1 MKEFKLKPE
10 IKYGCESLVW
20 INNLKSKKIL
30 IVTDKTMVKLGLVD
44 KVISNLNGAEVKVFD
59 KVEPNPTIEVIE
71 DGIKEYFMFN
81 PEVIIALGGGS
92 PIDACKGIIYF
103 SYKIQKEHKGDIKR
117 IPFIAIPTTSGT
129 GSEVTSY
136 SVITN
141 KNSKIALADDEML
154 PTMAILD
161 PEFMRTLPKVVIADT
176 GMDVLTHAIEA
187 YVSTSRNSF
196 TNALSLEAIKIVYK
210 NLLKHY
216 GNAELLKPREEIQHA
231 SCMAGLAF
239 NNSSLG
245 INHSI
250 AHTLGSNLHLSHG
263 RSNAIIMPYI
273 IESNKNAHE
282 YYFEISKMLGLPSE
296 NIEEGKNSLIALI
309 SIFKKEMKIPNSLK
323 DLGIE
328 FKDYKKLIPQFLKD
342 IESDICT
349 TGNPN
354 QLTSEEYIELLIK
367 IYYGQCRL

>member
-10 IKYGCESLVW
+10 IKYGSESLGW
-20 INNLKSKKIL
+20 IKNLKSKKIL

-44 KVISNLNGAEVKVFD
+44 KVISNLNGSEVKVFD
-59 KVEPNPTIEVIE
+59 KVLPNPTVEVIK
-71 DGIKEYFMFN
+71 DGIKEFFMFN

-103 SYKIQKEHKGDIKR
+103 SYKIQKEHKGEIKR

-141 KNSKIALADDEML
+141 ENSKIALADDEML

-161 PEFMRTLPKVVIADT
+161 PEFMKTLPKVVIADT

-187 YVSTSRNSF
+187 YVSNSRNSF
-196 TNALSLEAIKIVYK
+196 TNALSLESIKIIYK
-210 NLLKHY
+210 NLLNHY
-216 GNAELLKPREEIQHA
+216 ENSQLLKPREEIQHA
-231 SCMAGLAF
+231 SCMAGLSF

-273 IESNKNAHE
+273 IENNKNAYE
-282 YYFEISKMLGLPSE
+282 YYYEISKMLGLPSKD
-296 NIEEGKNSLIALI
+296 IIEGKNSLIAFI
-309 SIFKKEMKIPNSLK
+309 TIFKEKMKIPNSLK

-328 FKDYKKLIPQFLKD
+328 FEEYKKLIPQFLDD
-342 IESDICT
+342 IKKDICT
-349 TGNPN
+349 AGNPN
-354 QLTSEEYIELLIK
+354 KFTDEEYVELLIK
-367 IYYGQCRL
+367 LYYGLI

>member
-10 IKYGCESLVW
+10 IKYGCESLEW
-20 INNLKSKKIL
+20 IKNLKSKKIL

-44 KVISNLNGAEVKVFD
+44 KVISNLNGSEIKVFD
-59 KVEPNPTIEVIE
+59 EVEPNPTIEVIE
-71 DGIKEYFMFN
+71 SGIKEYFMFN

-103 SYKIQKEHKGDIKR
+103 SYKIQKEHRGDIKR

-141 KNSKIALADDEML
+141 KNNKIALADDEML

-161 PEFMRTLPKVVIADT
+161 PEFMKTLPKVVIADT

-196 TNALSLEAIKIVYK
+196 TNALSLEAIKIIYK

-273 IESNKNAHE
+273 IENNKNAYEH
-282 YYFEISKMLGLPSE
+282 YFEISKMLGLPSE
-296 NIEEGKNSLIALI
+296 NIVEGKNSLIALI
-309 SIFKKEMKIPNSLK
+309 SILKEKMGIPNSLK

-328 FKDYKKLIPQFLKD
+328 FEEYKKLMPQFLKD
-342 IESDICT
+342 IEKDICT
-349 TGNPN
+349 AGNPN
-354 QLTSEEYIELLIK
+354 QFTREEYIELLIK
-367 IYYGQCRL
+367 LYYGLM

>member
-349 TGNPN
+349 AGNPN